1 MGSENQSAL
10 DEALRE
16 HEKYAMEYHSTTHLG
31 GYDAC
36 ARCGPDRQLRDD
48 AAAELARMRLLV
60 RDVCEDLHGDV
71 CEATCDSYGHAEKCR
86 VVSALEEVRALIAEN
101 ARMRERISDL
111 VLLWSWGAGGKAG
124 TGFAEKLGGD
134 GDGETWAVKF
144 DPMDPDEGCEF
155 VVRVETGQDGLPIL
169 DDAARAAL
177 GGRDE

>member
-1 MGSENQSAL
+1 LAVGSENQSAIE
-10 DEALRE
+10 EAL
-16 HEKYAMEYHSTTHLG
+16 
-31 GYDAC
+31 DALEDQGVGT
-36 ARCGPDRQLRDD
+36 ARAR
-48 AAAELARMRLLV
+48 AE
-60 RDVCEDLHGDV
+60 
-71 CEATCDSYGHAEKCR
+71 
-86 VVSALEEVRALIAEN
+86 VSALRAEN

>member
-1 MGSENQSAL
+1 MASDEKRSAL
-10 DEALRE
+10 DDLYAATQALTFLHHVEHHSGEGGSWWKQECCSGHHEMILKAGEELRALR
-16 HEKYAMEYHSTTHLG
+16 
-31 GYDAC
+31 
-36 ARCGPDRQLRDD
+36 
-48 AAAELARMRLLV
+48 
-60 RDVCEDLHGDV
+60 
-71 CEATCDSYGHAEKCR
+71 
-86 VVSALEEVRALIAEN
+86 AEN
-101 ARMRERISDL
+101 ARLRERISDL

>member
-1 MGSENQSAL
+1 VSDSNYTQHIGPLVPYPDGVPHIDKSFQEEPLHYITESQRNRLLAI
-10 DEALRE
+10 EKEAAALRE
-16 HEKYAMEYHSTTHLG
+16 EVDTRNVTIDHL
-31 GYDAC
+31 A
-36 ARCGPDRQLRDD
+36 
-48 AAAELARMRLLV
+48 
-60 RDVCEDLHGDV
+60 
-71 CEATCDSYGHAEKCR
+71 
-86 VVSALEEVRALIAEN
+86 AEN

>member
-1 MGSENQSAL
+1 MAGEIERLISNLESMDGPGQDVDEARAELSAL
-10 DEALRE
+10 R
-16 HEKYAMEYHSTTHLG
+16 
-31 GYDAC
+31 
-36 ARCGPDRQLRDD
+36 
-48 AAAELARMRLLV
+48 
-60 RDVCEDLHGDV
+60 
-71 CEATCDSYGHAEKCR
+71 
-86 VVSALEEVRALIAEN
+86 AEN

-169 DDAARAAL
+169 DDAARAAI
-177 GGRDE
+177 RREESPK

>member
-1 MGSENQSAL
+1 MYDRKDDVCAVHSPAV
-10 DEALRE
+10 DALR
-16 HEKYAMEYHSTTHLG
+16 
-31 GYDAC
+31 
-36 ARCGPDRQLRDD
+36 
-48 AAAELARMRLLV
+48 
-60 RDVCEDLHGDV
+60 
-71 CEATCDSYGHAEKCR
+71 
-86 VVSALEEVRALIAEN
+86 AEN

>member
-1 MGSENQSAL
+1 MSAL
-10 DEALRE
+10 DGILSGANDPACVLYGTDDPYFDLHDRQEATDELSALRE
-16 HEKYAMEYHSTTHLG
+16 EIHTRNVTIDH
-31 GYDAC
+31 
-36 ARCGPDRQLRDD
+36 
-48 AAAELARMRLLV
+48 
-60 RDVCEDLHGDV
+60 
-71 CEATCDSYGHAEKCR
+71 
-86 VVSALEEVRALIAEN
+86 LIAEN